1 MFPPNIDP
9 QIYSLSAAIVG
20 AAIAPEFTTN
30 EANSVG
36 NWIVLVG
43 DYLLA
48 YAGQVALIEGRQQNV
63 QNTQNSM
70 NQNAQMDSILKAL
83 KKMECEIEKLKKEMS
98 NNHP

>member
-9 QIYSLSAAIVG
+9 QIFALSATIVG
-20 AAIAPEFTTN
+20 AAISPELTAN

-48 YAGQVALIEGRQQNV
+48 YAGQVALINNREQNV
-63 QNTQNSM
+63 RCAHQTNQ
-70 NQNAQMDSILKAL
+70 QNAQMDAILKTL
-83 KKMECEIEKLKKEMS
+83 KRMECEIENLKKG
-98 NNHP
+98 NYL

>member
-9 QIYSLSAAIVG
+9 QIFAISATIVG
-20 AAIAPEFTTN
+20 AAIAPEFTAN

-48 YAGQVALIEGRQQNV
+48 YAGQIALIEGRE
-63 QNTQNSM
+63 
-70 NQNAQMDSILKAL
+70 QNAQNVNQQTNQNMQMDAILRAL
-83 KKMECEIEKLKKEMS
+83 KKMECEIENLKKG
-98 NNHP
+98 NYL